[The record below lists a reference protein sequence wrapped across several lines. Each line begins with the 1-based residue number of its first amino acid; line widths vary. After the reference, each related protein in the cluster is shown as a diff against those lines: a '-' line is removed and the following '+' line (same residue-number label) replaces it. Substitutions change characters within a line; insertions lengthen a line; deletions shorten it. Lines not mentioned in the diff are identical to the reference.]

1 MLRIIII
8 LFSIGILNS
17 CTGIIGGKYEENLVK
32 LDKVYGYCDNPQRN
46 LKKSSIRYK
55 NCKRKEMA
63 AGPDGVVD
71 EESSMPFDDLFN
83 KKNEGSGSM
92 VMANVNK
99 HLWVGSITTLNKY
112 SLKIADSM
120 GGYLETDWIYTE
132 DVKDERCAIK
142 IQVLSTEL
150 ISNGIDVNFVCAQL
164 KNGNWIISNEK
175 FEEEEK
181 SLHLKI
187 LKEAQKS
194 YQSNL

>member
-1 MLRIIII
+1 MLKTLIII
-8 LFSIGILNS
+8 FSIGILNS
-17 CTGIIGGKYEENLVK
+17 CTGVIGGKYEENLAK

-46 LKKSSIRYK
+46 LKKSSLRYK

-83 KKNEGSGSM
+83 KKGESNSSM

-132 DVKDERCAIK
+132 DIKDERCAIK

-164 KNGNWIISNEK
+164 KNGNWIISNER

>member
-17 CTGIIGGKYEENLVK
+17 CTGVIGGKYEENLAK

-46 LKKSSIRYK
+46 LKKSSLRYK

-71 EESSMPFDDLFN
+71 EESSMLFDDLFN
-83 KKNEGSGSM
+83 KKGENNSSM

-132 DVKDERCAIK
+132 DIKDERCAIK

>member
-17 CTGIIGGKYEENLVK
+17 CTGVIGGKYEENLAK

-46 LKKSSIRYK
+46 IKKSSIRYK

-83 KKNEGSGSM
+83 KKGENNSSM

-132 DVKDERCAIK
+132 DIKDERCAIK

-181 SLHLKI
+181 RLHLKI

>member
-1 MLRIIII
+1 
-8 LFSIGILNS
+8 
-17 CTGIIGGKYEENLVK
+17 
-32 LDKVYGYCDNPQRN
+32 
-46 LKKSSIRYK
+46 
-55 NCKRKEMA
+55 
-63 AGPDGVVD
+63 
-71 EESSMPFDDLFN
+71 
-83 KKNEGSGSM
+83 
-92 VMANVNK
+92 
-99 HLWVGSITTLNKY
+99 
-112 SLKIADSM
+112 M
-120 GGYLETDWIYTE
+120 GGYLETDWIYTK
-132 DVKDERCAIK
+132 DIKDERCAIK

>member
-17 CTGIIGGKYEENLVK
+17 CTGIVGGKYEENLAK

-46 LKKSSIRYK
+46 LKKSSLRYK

-83 KKNEGSGSM
+83 KKGESNSSM

-132 DVKDERCAIK
+132 DIKDERCAIK

-164 KNGNWIISNEK
+164 KNGNWIISNER

>member
-1 MLRIIII
+1 MFRIIFI
-8 LFSIGILNS
+8 LFSILFLYS
-17 CTGIIGGKYEENLVK
+17 CTGVIGGKYDENLAK

-46 LKKSSIRYK
+46 LKKSSLRYK

-63 AGPDGVVD
+63 AGPDGIIG
-71 EESSMPFDDLFN
+71 EGTMPFDGLFN
-83 KKNEGSGSM
+83 KKSEVGGSM

-120 GGYLETDWIYTE
+120 GGYVETDWIYSE
-132 DVKDERCAIK
+132 GIDNERCVVK

-150 ISNGIDVNFVCAQL
+150 ISNGIDVNIVCALL
-164 KNGNWIISNEK
+164 KNNNWIISDEK

-187 LKEAQKS
+187 LEEAQKS